1 MPFVARNMI
10 VLPPCKGMEPPLNSV
25 CKKFK
30 SSAALLTLLATAV
43 LHDSFTNTA
52 EAVVFNL
59 KDVTTPTLS
68 IRVGAR
74 NSISRVRFDVQ
85 ATDVGNGIPVDGNRQ
100 INFTLLLRATAANP
114 LTGFLTVDSAT
125 PLSNGSGSIMQATE
139 INWVARDGDIPSGN
153 FSGATNQPL
162 ASFVS
167 SVRVRDQHTFQYRNT
182 NIFDA
187 GTYNGQVTYTWA
199 AP

>member
-1 MPFVARNMI
+1 LI
-10 VLPPCKGMEPPLNSV
+10 KI

-30 SSAALLTLLATAV
+30 SCVALLTVLAAAA
-43 LHDSFTNTA
+43 LHDGYINTA
-52 EAVVFNL
+52 GAVVFNIN
-59 KDVTTPTLS
+59 DRTTPLIS
-68 IRVGAR
+68 IRVGNR
-74 NSISRVRFDVQ
+74 NSISRVDFTVTG
-85 ATDVGNGIPVDGNRQ
+85 TDVGNGTPVDGNRG
-100 INFTLLLRATAANP
+100 INFTLVIRATAANP

-125 PLSNGSGSIMQATE
+125 PLDNGSGGIMPATE
-139 INWVARDGDIPSGN
+139 INWVARDGDIPSG
-153 FSGATNQPL
+153 SYAGTTNQTL

-167 SVRVRDQHTFQYRNT
+167 SVRVRDRHTFQYRNT